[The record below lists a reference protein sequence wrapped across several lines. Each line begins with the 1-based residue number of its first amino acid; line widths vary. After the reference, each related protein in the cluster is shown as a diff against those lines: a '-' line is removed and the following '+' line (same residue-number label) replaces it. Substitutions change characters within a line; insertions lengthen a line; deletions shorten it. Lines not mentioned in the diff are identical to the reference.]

1 MPQINVV
8 DLEGASVGSYEPAN
22 GTIETMNGT
31 WNVDNG
37 GMVTDSEGN
46 YVGQMHNGKLDY

>member
-8 DLEGASVGSYEPAN
+8 DREGASVGSYEPAN

-37 GMVTDSEGN
+37 GMVTDSEGK